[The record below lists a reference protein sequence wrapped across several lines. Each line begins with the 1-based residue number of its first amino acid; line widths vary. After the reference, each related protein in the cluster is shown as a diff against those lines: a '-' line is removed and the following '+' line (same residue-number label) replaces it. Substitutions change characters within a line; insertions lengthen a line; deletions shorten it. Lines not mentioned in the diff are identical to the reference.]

1 MPNPAAFAAD
11 YLFAGPLIQ
20 ERLLAQ
26 VGALPVEGIEQM
38 AQAVDA
44 QDLRAAV
51 AYVMW
56 GGDRFPDTAAGGEA
70 SIVYQQWWVWL
81 RVVNA
86 SAADRAARDAAAGPL
101 LAALHQALAG
111 FKPAGCLRG
120 FKRVAGPR
128 PNYQPASA
136 LYPLAFEI
144 QLHL

>member
-1 MPNPAAFAAD
+1 MSNAALAAN
-11 YLFAGPLIQ
+11 YLFTGTLLE
-20 ERLLAQ
+20 ERLRDQ
-26 VGALPVEGIEQM
+26 VPGLPVEGIEQM

-44 QDLRAAV
+44 QDKRRAV

-56 GGDRFPDTAAGGEA
+56 GGDRFPDNAGGGEA
-70 SIVYQQWWVWL
+70 TVVYQQWLVWL

-86 SAADRAARDAAAGPL
+86 SAADKDARSGAAGPAL
-101 LAALHQALAG
+101 SALHKALAG
-111 FKPAGCLRG
+111 WKPEGCLRG
-120 FKRVAGPR
+120 LKRVAGPR